1 MTMALFRSPVGVAA
15 AALLLTGRVSGSGEP
30 PKEEKAPALARID
43 ISFKVDPRLTKGL
56 YLGDRWA
63 SPPTFSIH
71 QPLEGA
77 TVEARAQGKDA
88 TGRPMGIAPRWV
100 PEDPEMVTVTP
111 AEGKEVRIG
120 VLRAGEGRL
129 RLSADGVSREL
140 TIKAVR
146 KGETLSIEI
155 TQAPPAGTPVDGP
168 DGHGSGK
175 LTPDRREVGDRN
187 KAEGEAFLAEN
198 AARDGVVT
206 LGSGLQYRVL
216 KAGAGRVPTA
226 DDTVVCHY
234 RGTLLDGREFDS
246 SYKRQKPGRF
256 PLRRVIPGWREA
268 LQRMPTGSRWQ
279 LFVPPEL
286 AYGERGSRRTIGP
299 NATLVFEVE
308 LLAIEEGGRSADEP
322 GASAAGDGA
331 PAPGPASR

>member
-1 MTMALFRSPVGVAA
+1 MAKVRPTICLAA
-15 AALLLTGRVSGSGEP
+15 AAFLLTVGVSASGEP
-30 PKEEKAPALARID
+30 PMEVKAPALARID
-43 ISFKVDPRLTKGL
+43 LSFKVDPRLTRGL

-63 SPPTFSIH
+63 SPPTFFIH

-77 TVEARAQGKDA
+77 TVEARAQCKDLY
-88 TGRPMGIAPRWV
+88 GRALEVHPRWV
-100 PEDPEMVTVTP
+100 PEDPELVTVTP
-111 AEGKEVRIG
+111 AQGREVKIG
-120 VLRAGEGRL
+120 VRRPGEARL
-129 RLSADGVSREL
+129 RVSAEGVSREL

-146 KGETLSIEI
+146 KGEALSIEI
-155 TQAPPAGTPVDGP
+155 SQGPPAGAAVIGP
-168 DGHGSGK
+168 DGHGAGSPV
-175 LTPDRREVGDRN
+175 PDRREVGDRN

-268 LQRMPTGSRWQ
+268 LQRMPTGSKWQ